1 MRRMMN
7 GEGCLQIPEEIL
19 EAAGLNRET
28 DVLIG
33 MAPEVILITSR
44 NLDQTKREKIG
55 EALWGFSEDLE
66 IPLESEGLYLPE
78 EMLMEAGLPCDPEL
92 LDMYLEDGRIVIEIL
107 EDLEEELLEEINS
120 IVSKEAI
127 RLVED
132 KQVSVTIAEGESQL
146 YAHAEIITTRGIGI
160 STIRDTHSNIIY
172 TSANNEVLFEKEY
185 TAGGEDALHA
195 KLKSMTVAQL
205 RELAD
210 SAGEEEL
217 AFMLEGAEMNETL
230 SDYGLEHRLGIG
242 IADTLKAHLST
253 DIMGS
258 SLMART
264 MVRVASSAE
273 GRMSGCPYAV
283 MSSAGSGNHGITAI
297 IPVVEMARHL
307 GSSREATVKALAFSH
322 LLNVYIK
329 LFTGKLSATC
339 GCGVS
344 AATAASVKGTSCGSE
359 RKWSKLV
366 MKSLLYANLNSYRGD
381 FYFSTYKNSSG
392 SPAQLLC
399 NSFYMSDKDIIWPF
413 FFHCLV
419 ISRSPAVYLLDTAIS
434 PTKYFRVFNAIALG
448 GRIHQ
453 NDSQFLV
460 GPGIAPIGLVPLFI
474 MFNLIFNQISFD
486 QSHPFFIRNSV
497 HRGIEQFK

>member
-1 MRRMMN
+1 M
-7 GEGCLQIPEEIL
+7 Q
-19 EAAGLNRET
+19 LN
-28 DVLIG
+28 
-33 MAPEVILITSR
+33 
-44 NLDQTKREKIG
+44 K
-55 EALWGFSEDLE
+55 
-66 IPLESEGLYLPE
+66 E
-78 EMLMEAGLPCDPEL
+78 EMLTLLHQEVVPALGCTEPVCVALCAADAYHAIGGQVVSIKMEVNPGIYKNGMSVGIPGFQRVGLKYAAALGACLGNPEKGL
-92 LDMYLEDGRIVIEIL
+92 
-107 EDLEEELLEEINS
+107 ELLEEINS

-344 AATAASVKGTSCGSE
+344 AATAASAAIMSAYLTGMICDGGKIGCAL
-359 RKWSKLV
+359 KLATAASAAIMSAYLAV
-366 MKSLLYANLNSYRGD
+366 G
-381 FYFSTYKNSSG
+381 G
-392 SPAQLLC
+392 VVVSP
-399 NSFYMSDKDIIWPF
+399 SDGICAATPEQ
-413 FFHCLV
+413 V
-419 ISRSPAVYLLDTAIS
+419 IR
-434 PTKYFRVFNAIALG
+434 NM
-448 GRIHQ
+448 GRI
-453 NDSQFLV
+453 ST
-460 GPGIAPIGLVPLFI
+460 PGMVETDRTILSI
-474 MFNLIFNQISFD
+474 MMEKD
-486 QSHPFFIRNSV
+486 Q
-497 HRGIEQFK
+497 G